1 MIGMVGL
8 INAILGVG
16 LLLAGRKLFWLF
28 VGAAGFVLGAQI
40 VIRSFHG
47 PEWLGLV
54 IGIIVGLLFAGL
66 AVFLR
71 AAAIGIAGFIA
82 GASILVSLVE
92 LFRINVGGMAWLVY
106 LAGGVIG
113 ILLVSLLFNWALI
126 TLSSLGGAALIVA
139 GINGC
144 RCASDRAGKRG
155 LFRPC
160 HPGGGHPRYSAQ
172 AGRKTCLTITI

>member
-54 IGIIVGLLFAGL
+54 IGIVVGLLFAGL

-106 LAGGVIG
+106 LVGGVIG
-113 ILLVSLLFNWALI
+113 IILVSLLFNWALI
-126 TLSSLGGAALIVA
+126 TLSSLGGAALIVRELMDA
-139 GINGC
+139 GVLQTAL
-144 RCASDRAGKRG
+144 ASVVFFVLVILGVVIQGTALRRE
-155 LFRPC
+155 
-160 HPGGGHPRYSAQ
+160 
-172 AGRKTCLTITI
+172 GRHA